1 MASKQKRAAETWR
14 YVLFADRALPPEQ
27 QSTFVLRP
35 LTQLERAD
43 VHDNMTRFVSVPEGG
58 RVAVARDHRL
68 SVELCASNIVAV
80 ENFPAGAA
88 EPWPEGRAERFAY
101 LEGLDDAYV
110 QEIGNELWLR
120 ATLGDD
126 AKNSLPP
133 RPMSTSDGALA
144 ANTSTTAL
152 PATPTPP

>member
-14 YVLFADRALPPEQ
+14 YVLVSDQALPPEQ
-27 QSTFVLRP
+27 QSGFTLRP

-43 VHDNMTRFVSVPEGG
+43 VRDNMTRFVTVPEGG

-68 SVELCASNIVAV
+68 SVELCVSNIVAV

-88 EPWPEGRAERFAY
+88 EPWPEGKAARFAY
-101 LEGLDDAYV
+101 LEQLDDAYV
-110 QEIGNELWLR
+110 QEIGNELWLK

-126 AKNSLPP
+126 AKNSSPP
-133 RPMSTSDGALA
+133 RPTSTSDGALA
-144 ANTSTTAL
+144 APTSTTVPPAL
-152 PATPTPP
+152 APPA